1 MKKILI
7 LKDNY
12 NSFEEYYLKKINEV
26 CDACEF
32 YYRSSSNLR
41 KIMTHYGVI
50 GESIYYGKWKN
61 EIDTY
66 DIIIVFDS
74 LHTCNLLKYIH
85 RRTDARL
92 IYWHWNPIKTKK
104 EKKII
109 YDTEMWCEHWT
120 FNPADSEK
128 YRMKLNNQFFFF
140 QDTNIIE
147 KENSAFFVG
156 TNKKR
161 YAQLM
166 SLASILEKSNITP
179 DFHIID
185 REHEG
190 RFLEKKYMDY
200 DEVLKHLA
208 STKVVVE
215 IVQDNQTG
223 LTARALE
230 AMFFNTKLITNNR
243 EIKACSFY
251 KKENI
256 YIIGE
261 DKDILETFL
270 STSFENIEKKE
281 LYPYSAEGWIERFEV
296 DDVL

>member
-1 MKKILI
+1 
-7 LKDNY
+7 
-12 NSFEEYYLKKINEV
+12 
-26 CDACEF
+26 
-32 YYRSSSNLR
+32 
-41 KIMTHYGVI
+41 
-50 GESIYYGKWKN
+50 
-61 EIDTY
+61 
-66 DIIIVFDS
+66 
-74 LHTCNLLKYIH
+74 
-85 RRTDARL
+85 
-92 IYWHWNPIKTKK
+92 
-104 EKKII
+104 
-109 YDTEMWCEHWT
+109 
-120 FNPADSEK
+120 
-128 YRMKLNNQFFFF
+128 
-140 QDTNIIE
+140 
-147 KENSAFFVG
+147 
-156 TNKKR
+156 
-161 YAQLM
+161 
-166 SLASILEKSNITP
+166 
-179 DFHIID
+179 
-185 REHEG
+185 
-190 RFLEKKYMDY
+190 MDY